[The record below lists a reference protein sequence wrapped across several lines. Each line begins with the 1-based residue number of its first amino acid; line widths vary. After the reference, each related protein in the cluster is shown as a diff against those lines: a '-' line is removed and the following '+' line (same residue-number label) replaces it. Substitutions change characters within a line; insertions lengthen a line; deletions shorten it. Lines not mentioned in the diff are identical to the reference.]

1 MLSSLSELALPVA
14 PVSPTTSGSAVYQ
27 RFEADPD
34 CMALAVVDEAGHPV
48 GILERNSFFL
58 RMAAEYGRAL
68 FAQRPVS
75 VIMNAQ
81 PLIADGST
89 PVASFCSEVLADR
102 PSDLLLGFIVT
113 DHGRYLGVGSLLSL
127 LQASSDDNKAHAE
140 EMTQVAAS
148 LDVAKREAQAALQAR
163 SQFLAT
169 MSHEIRTP
177 LNGVLA
183 IAELLARKMAQPE
196 LIPYVETVV
205 RSGETLL
212 RLLTDALD
220 LSRAD
225 AGALELV
232 EDPFPIATLV
242 DDVSALWQPK
252 AAQKGLDFSVTCE
265 GAEGEW
271 ALGDAIRIKQIFSNL
286 VGNAIKFTDHGSVAV
301 KLKAIPEDIFVRL
314 EAEVCDSGVGIPEDK
329 LAAIFTP
336 FGQTEEGLARGG
348 AGLGLS
354 VCRQLAERMDGGI
367 EARANDPGGSVFAFH
382 LTLYRAERPTSEV
395 EAGADGA
402 AAALPALNILIADD
416 NPTNR
421 MVAQTI
427 CEHMG
432 CTSETVENGELA
444 VAAAASGRFD
454 LVLMDVKMPV
464 MDGIAAVRAIRQL
477 PAPVCE
483 IPVLALTANADPWD
497 AAHYLTEGMDGV
509 VEKPIKIDRLAE
521 AMEAA
526 LQVERRRAA

>member
-1 MLSSLSELALPVA
+1 MLSSLSELALPVE
-14 PVSPTTSGSAVYQ
+14 PVTPATSGSAVYQ

-34 CMALAVVDEAGHPV
+34 CMALAVVDDQGRPV

-81 PLIADGST
+81 PLIADGAT
-89 PVASFCSEVLADR
+89 PVASFCHEVLADR

-113 DHGRYLGVGSLLSL
+113 HQGRYRGVGSLLSL
-127 LQASSDDNKAHAE
+127 LKASSDDNKAHAE
-140 EMTQVAAS
+140 EMTEVAAS
-148 LDVAKREAQAALQAR
+148 LDLAKREAQAALKAR

-183 IAELLARKMAQPE
+183 IAELLARKMTQPE
-196 LIPYVETVV
+196 LVPYVETVV

-232 EDPFPIATLV
+232 EDPFALSTLV

-252 AAQKGLDFSVTCE
+252 AAQKGLDFSVICE
-265 GAEGEW
+265 GAAGEW
-271 ALGDAIRIKQIFSNL
+271 ALGDAIRIKQIFGNL
-286 VGNAIKFTDHGSVAV
+286 IGNAIKFTDQGQVAV
-301 KLKAIPEDIFVRL
+301 RLEAIPEDIFMRL
-314 EAEVCDSGVGIPEDK
+314 EAEVCDTGIGIPEDK

-367 EARANDPGGSVFAFH
+367 EARRGETGGSVFALH
-382 LTLYRAERPTSEV
+382 LTLYRAERPSATD
-395 EAGADGA
+395 EAGAEGEG
-402 AAALPALNILIADD
+402 AALPALHILIADD

-421 MVAQTI
+421 LVAQTL

-432 CTSETVENGELA
+432 CTSDAVENGELA
-444 VAAAASGRFD
+444 VAAAATGDYD

-497 AAHYLTEGMDGV
+497 AAQYLTEGMDGV